1 MEFTEMQTETVEET
15 VDTEVTTEVDLS
27 AFDEGWDDDGY
38 PDDLSYAASEEVEDT
53 SSNKAEADQ
62 QEAVVAAEAE
72 ATEETE
78 RHEDQKTEV
87 ADQRFTLKHL
97 DEVREVGRD
106 EVVTLAQKGMDYD
119 RKVTKLNNTIAEYE
133 DFIKEMIGPGNLSI
147 EQFMDSVRAK
157 LLIENEKREGR
168 TLSEHDAIFRVQSA
182 RADEAKAEAVQ
193 DKPAEADPHNVNE
206 DIRRFVSAYPDVKA
220 ESIPQAVWDEVNK
233 GSDLLSAYTRH
244 ENAELRQ
251 KLKALE
257 TNNRNSQRSTGSRKT
272 AGSGATRDAFDEG
285 WDSI

>member
-1 MEFTEMQTETVEET
+1 MA
-15 VDTEVTTEVDLS
+15 S
-27 AFDEGWDDDGY
+27 ASADAGGQQG
-38 PDDLSYAASEEVEDT
+38 
-53 SSNKAEADQ
+53 AE
-62 QEAVVAAEAE
+62 VAAEAE
-72 ATEETE
+72 AADETE
-78 RHEDQKTEV
+78 QHEEQQTEV

-133 DFIKEMIGPGNLSI
+133 GFIKEMIGPGNLSI

-157 LLIENEKREGR
+157 LLVENEKREGR

-193 DKPAEADPHNVNE
+193 KSSAEADPPNVNE

-244 ENAELRQ
+244 ENAELKQR
-251 KLKALE
+251 LKALE

-272 AGSGATRDAFDEG
+272 AGSGVTRDAFDEG